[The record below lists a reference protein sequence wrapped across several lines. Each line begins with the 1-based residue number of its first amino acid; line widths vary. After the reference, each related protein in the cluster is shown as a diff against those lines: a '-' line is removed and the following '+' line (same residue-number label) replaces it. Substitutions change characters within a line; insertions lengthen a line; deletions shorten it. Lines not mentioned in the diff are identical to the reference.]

1 MTEEELQLV
10 KFAETDSLLH
20 AKRLRQKRERDD
32 VRAGRR
38 TQESMTFEPEEAR
51 KTFVLKRRCF
61 DY

>member
-1 MTEEELQLV
+1 MTEAELQLM
-10 KFAETDSLLH
+10 KLAETDPLLH
-20 AKRLRQKRERDD
+20 AKRLRQKRDRDE

-38 TQESMTFEPEEAR
+38 TQESMTFDPEEAR